1 MVCCKFG
8 CDILIFVPIVQ
19 EAVTVNDK
27 LEKQHR
33 HHQCVVLSYQD
44 ELASTK
50 KELLRVTTELS
61 IIKQTNTSS
70 NSTITHAK
78 NLEHQLKMVNNGVLV

>member
-1 MVCCKFG
+1 M
-8 CDILIFVPIVQ
+8 
-19 EAVTVNDK
+19 NDK

-33 HHQCVVLSYQD
+33 HHQCVVFSYQD
-44 ELASTK
+44 ELTSTK

-61 IIKQTNTSS
+61 ISKQTNTYP

-78 NLEHQLKMVNNGVLV
+78 NLEHQLKMVSSCVFKCN